1 MDPRWKHPFTCMVS
15 GATGSG
21 KTYFVKTL
29 LQYLSSMV
37 TPVPEEVIWCYGVW
51 QTSNR
56 DVSHKVTFCEGLSD
70 IQSTDNEPRLVIV
83 DDLMNEADKSL
94 TDLFT
99 KGSHHKNISVIHI
112 VQNLFGNNKQQRT
125 LSLNSHYLVV
135 LKNPRDMSQISCLAR
150 QVCPGNSK
158 YVEEAYKDAT
168 HVPDGYLLLDLKQCT
183 PDNLRLRTTIFP
195 CDSKQIVY
203 VPAKRK

>member
-51 QTSNR
+51 QTSYR
-56 DVSHKVTFCEGLSD
+56 DVSHKVTFREGLPD
-70 IQSTDNEPRLVIV
+70 ILSTDNKPRLAIV

-99 KGSHHKNISVIHI
+99 KWSHHKNISVIHI

-125 LSLNSHYLVV
+125 LSLNS
-135 LKNPRDMSQISCLAR
+135 I
-150 QVCPGNSK
+150 
-158 YVEEAYKDAT
+158 
-168 HVPDGYLLLDLKQCT
+168 
-183 PDNLRLRTTIFP
+183 I
-195 CDSKQIVY
+195 
-203 VPAKRK
+203 